1 LNFSGRTLS
10 DLSRPALVHF
20 QLWAAEKRVRI
31 MGRMLLLVTASL
43 LALNAFAQ
51 NADRMQD
58 GPTTVIGPRNPDLQ
72 DGAKQL
78 LAGRAKEGVE
88 LTLRGLK
95 VAQGAREEEAAL
107 SNLCAGY
114 IMLENYAEAL
124 KYCELLIERNDQ
136 SWRAYN
142 NRAVI
147 YINTA
152 EYEKAHRDLVKGEE
166 LNPGARTLRIARAM
180 YLDAVDPVAPEV
192 EIDDRQGE
200 ADGDDENP

>member
-1 LNFSGRTLS
+1 
-10 DLSRPALVHF
+10 
-20 QLWAAEKRVRI
+20 
-31 MGRMLLLVTASL
+31 MGRMFLLVIVSL
-43 LALNAFAQ
+43 LAAPAFTQ
-51 NADRMQD
+51 NADRMQE

-88 LTLRGLK
+88 LTLRGLR

-124 KYCELLIERNDQ
+124 KYCELLLERNDQ

-152 EYEKAHRDLVKGEE
+152 QYEKAHRDLVKGEE

-200 ADGDDENP
+200 PDGDDENP

>member
-1 LNFSGRTLS
+1 
-10 DLSRPALVHF
+10 
-20 QLWAAEKRVRI
+20 
-31 MGRMLLLVTASL
+31 MGRMFLLVIVSL
-43 LALNAFAQ
+43 LAAPAFAQ
-51 NADRMQD
+51 NADRMQE

-88 LTLRGLK
+88 LTLRGLR

-114 IMLENYAEAL
+114 IMLENYGEAL
-124 KYCELLIERNDQ
+124 KYCELLLERNDQ

-152 EYEKAHRDLVKGEE
+152 QYEKAHRDLVKGEE

-200 ADGDDENP
+200 PDGDDENP

>member
-1 LNFSGRTLS
+1 MSHQPGGIVLRFIAIISVAVAAL
-10 DLSRPALVHF
+10 LPAAT
-20 QLWAAEKRVRI
+20 W
-31 MGRMLLLVTASL
+31 
-43 LALNAFAQ
+43 AQ
-51 NADRMQD
+51 NADRTAD
-58 GPTTVIGPRNPDLQ
+58 GPVTVLGPRNPDLKE
-72 DGAKQL
+72 GAEQL
-78 LAGRAKEGVE
+78 LSGHGERGVE
-88 LTLRGLK
+88 LTLRGLEA
-95 VAQGAREEEAAL
+95 AQGAREQEAAL

-114 IMLENYAEAL
+114 IMLENYTEAL

-166 LNPGARTLRIARAM
+166 LNPGARTLRVARAM

-192 EIDDRQGE
+192 EIDDRQGKP
-200 ADGDDENP
+200 DGDDETP

>member
-1 LNFSGRTLS
+1 VNPEVTF
-10 DLSRPALVHF
+10 
-20 QLWAAEKRVRI
+20 
-31 MGRMLLLVTASL
+31 MGRLSLLVIAIL
-43 LALNAFAQ
+43 VAPAALAQ
-51 NADRMQD
+51 NADRMKE

-72 DGAKQL
+72 EGAQQL
-78 LAGRAKEGVE
+78 LAGRAREGVE

-114 IMLENYAEAL
+114 IMLENFEEAL
-124 KYCELLIERNDQ
+124 KYCEMLIARNDE
-136 SWRAYN
+136 SWRGYN

-147 YINTA
+147 YINTK
-152 EYEKAHRDLVKGEE
+152 EYEKAHRDLVRGEE

-192 EIDDRQGE
+192 EIDDRQADYDGE
-200 ADGDDENP
+200 GENP

>member
-1 LNFSGRTLS
+1 
-10 DLSRPALVHF
+10 
-20 QLWAAEKRVRI
+20 
-31 MGRMLLLVTASL
+31 MGRFLLLVVAV
-43 LALNAFAQ
+43 LATPVALAQ

-58 GPTTVIGPRNPDLQ
+58 GPTTIIGPRNPDLQ
-72 DGAKQL
+72 EGAQQL
-78 LAGRAKEGVE
+78 LAGRAEEGIK

-114 IMLENYAEAL
+114 IMLENFDEAL
-124 KYCELLIERNDQ
+124 KYCEMLIARNDA
-136 SWRAYN
+136 SWRGYN

-147 YINTA
+147 YINTK
-152 EYEKAHRDLVKGEE
+152 EYEKAHRDLVRGEE

-192 EIDDRQGE
+192 EIDDRQG
-200 ADGDDENP
+200 DSDEEGQNR

>member
-1 LNFSGRTLS
+1 VNPEVTF
-10 DLSRPALVHF
+10 
-20 QLWAAEKRVRI
+20 
-31 MGRMLLLVTASL
+31 MGRLSLLVIAI
-43 LALNAFAQ
+43 LAVPAALAQ
-51 NADRMQD
+51 NADRMKE

-72 DGAKQL
+72 EGAQQL
-78 LAGRAKEGVE
+78 LAGRAREGIE

-114 IMLENYAEAL
+114 IMLENFEEAL
-124 KYCELLIERNDQ
+124 KYCEMLIARNDE
-136 SWRAYN
+136 SWRGYN

-147 YINTA
+147 YINTK
-152 EYEKAHRDLVKGEE
+152 EYEKAHRDLVRGEE

-192 EIDDRQGE
+192 EIDDRQADHDGE
-200 ADGDDENP
+200 GENP

>member
-1 LNFSGRTLS
+1 
-10 DLSRPALVHF
+10 
-20 QLWAAEKRVRI
+20 
-31 MGRMLLLVTASL
+31 MGRLTLLVVGL
-43 LALNAFAQ
+43 FLAFAAFAQ
-51 NADRMQD
+51 NADRMKD

-72 DGAKQL
+72 DGAQHL
-78 LAGRAKEGVE
+78 LAGRAKEGIE

-114 IMLENYAEAL
+114 IMLEDFAEAL
-124 KYCELLIERNDQ
+124 KYCELLIARNEK
-136 SWRAYN
+136 SWRGYN

-147 YINTA
+147 YINTKQ
-152 EYEKAHRDLVKGEE
+152 YEKAHRDLVRGEE

-192 EIDDRQGE
+192 EIDDRQ
-200 ADGDDENP
+200 ADLDGQGENP

>member
-1 LNFSGRTLS
+1 
-10 DLSRPALVHF
+10 
-20 QLWAAEKRVRI
+20 
-31 MGRMLLLVTASL
+31 MGRMFLLVIVSL

>member
-1 LNFSGRTLS
+1 
-10 DLSRPALVHF
+10 
-20 QLWAAEKRVRI
+20 
-31 MGRMLLLVTASL
+31 MGRLSLLVIAIL
-43 LALNAFAQ
+43 VAPAALAQ
-51 NADRMQD
+51 NADRMKE

-72 DGAKQL
+72 EGAQQL
-78 LAGRAKEGVE
+78 LAGRAREGVE

-114 IMLENYAEAL
+114 IMLENFEEAL
-124 KYCELLIERNDQ
+124 KYCEMLIARNDE
-136 SWRAYN
+136 SWRGYN

-147 YINTA
+147 YINTK
-152 EYEKAHRDLVKGEE
+152 EYEKAHRDLVRGEE

-192 EIDDRQGE
+192 EIDDRQADYDGE
-200 ADGDDENP
+200 GENP

>member
-1 LNFSGRTLS
+1 
-10 DLSRPALVHF
+10 
-20 QLWAAEKRVRI
+20 
-31 MGRMLLLVTASL
+31 MGRLTLLVV
-43 LALNAFAQ
+43 ALIFAPVAFAQ
-51 NADRMQD
+51 NAERMKD

-72 DGAKQL
+72 DGAQEL
-78 LAGRAKEGVE
+78 LAGRAKEGIE

-114 IMLENYAEAL
+114 IMLKDFDEAL
-124 KYCELLIERNDQ
+124 KYCELLIARNQ
-136 SWRAYN
+136 ESWRGYN

-147 YINTA
+147 YINTGQ
-152 EYEKAHRDLVKGEE
+152 YEEAHRDLVRGEE

-192 EIDDRQGE
+192 EIDDRQRDSDGE
-200 ADGDDENP
+200 VENP